1 MRESYTAIVV
11 RIDEAL
17 KNLKESNSE
26 EHKELKESF
35 RDLKTHVNDELE
47 KFDARVKKCEDND
60 KTEGIIYKSAIV
72 VLTVLVAITSILG
85 HFKLM

>member
-17 KNLKESNSE
+17 KNLKESNFE

-35 RDLKTHVNDELE
+35 RDLKAHVNDELV
-47 KFDARVKKCEDND
+47 KFDFRVKILEDDNLL
-60 KTEGIIYKSAIV
+60 KVYVGS
-72 VLTVLVAITSILG
+72 
-85 HFKLM
+85 

>member
-17 KNLKESNSE
+17 KNLKESNFE

-35 RDLKTHVNDELE
+35 RDLKAHVNYELV
-47 KFDARVKKCEDND
+47 KFDFRVKILEDDNLL
-60 KTEGIIYKSAIV
+60 KVYVGS
-72 VLTVLVAITSILG
+72 
-85 HFKLM
+85 

>member
-17 KNLKESNSE
+17 KNLKESNFE

-35 RDLKTHVNDELE
+35 RDLKAHVNDELV
-47 KFDARVKKCEDND
+47 KFDFCVKILEDDNLL
-60 KTEGIIYKSAIV
+60 KVYVGS
-72 VLTVLVAITSILG
+72 
-85 HFKLM
+85 